1 MTQPMIVGNWKMN
14 TLPAEATVLVE
25 ALRANAAISTSM
37 QKGVSVVVC
46 PPYTSLHAVHTALG
60 AGSVSGAGAGL
71 GTRSRSS
78 AEIHLGAQNCHRE
91 DNGAFTGEI
100 SVPMLLALGCT
111 YVIVGHSE
119 RRRDQFE
126 TDEVIGLKAR
136 RVVLHAMT
144 PIICIGETLDERQTN
159 RTVEVLRAQ
168 LDGVA
173 STAGVETLAKSVIAY
188 EPVWAIGTGQAATSE
203 QVLATHADIHRHL
216 RSTYGLTARVLYGG
230 SVTPANARE
239 LMQLPGVDGALVGG
253 ASLHADQFSSIVEA
267 AVRK

>member
-14 TLPAEATVLVE
+14 TLPAEATVLAE
-25 ALRANAAISTSM
+25 GLRAQVSIATSI
-37 QKGVSVVVC
+37 QKGVCVVVC
-46 PPYTSLHAVHTALG
+46 PPYTSLHAVQSALAKEPKG
-60 AGSVSGAGAGL
+60 AASVGI
-71 GTRSRSS
+71 SRAS
-78 AEIHLGAQNCHRE
+78 AIHLGAQNCHRE

-173 STAGVETLAKSVIAY
+173 STAGVETLTKSIIAY

-253 ASLHADQFSSIVEA
+253 ASLHADQFGSIVEA